1 MASPP
6 SLKLLPAEEA
16 RRIMGAVAPVGVER
30 VPLRQAGGR
39 VLAEAL
45 LAAENLPPAA
55 RSVMDGYAVRAADV
69 TKASGDRPAL
79 LRVAGIVPMGG
90 VFPGRVSPGEVVGIS
105 TGGFLPDGTDAVVM
119 IEQTAPRSGDVK
131 PGDTVQVFGAVAA
144 GANLIAAGE
153 DIAAGAAVLAP
164 GRRLRPQD
172 LAALATFGVA
182 SVPVHRRPRIALL
195 STGNELCEP
204 TETPGPGQVRDVNQP
219 VLGAQ
224 IAAAGCDVTYGGIV
238 RDDTGA
244 LRAAVAALLP
254 AHDGLIL
261 SGGSSVGVKDVAAEA
276 LAALDAPGV
285 VFHGIDIRPGKPTL
299 FALAGQ
305 KPVLGMPGFP
315 TSSMIVFDAFVRP
328 MLWRLGG
335 EIGRDPWPAHT
346 PARVGRAYT
355 SAPGREDYL
364 RVRLTVEEG
373 ERWAHPLAGGSAAIS
388 NVVMAD
394 GLVRVAADCAGV
406 ARGETVQVWLY

>member
-16 RRIMGAVAPVGVER
+16 RRIMTGVAPAGVER
-30 VPLRQAGGR
+30 VPLREAGGR

-45 LAAENLPPAA
+45 VAPENLPPAA

-69 TKASGDRPAL
+69 AAATPDRPAV
-79 LRVAGIVPMGG
+79 LRVAGVVPMGG
-90 VFPGRVSPGEVVGIS
+90 VFGGTVQAGEVVGIS
-105 TGGFLPDGTDAVVM
+105 TGGFLPAGADAVVM
-119 IEQTAPRSGDVK
+119 IEQTAPRSGEVQ
-131 PGDTVQVFGAVAA
+131 PGDRVEIFAGVAA

-153 DIAAGAAVLAP
+153 DIAAGAAVLAA

-182 SVPVHRRPRIALL
+182 RVAVHRRPRIALL

-204 TETPGPGQVRDVNQP
+204 TETPGAGQVRDVNQA

-224 IAAAGCDVTYGGIV
+224 IATAGCDVTYGGIV
-238 RDDTGA
+238 RDDADA

-254 AHDGLIL
+254 GHDGVIL
-261 SGGSSVGVKDVAAEA
+261 SGGSSVGVKDVAADA
-276 LAALDAPGV
+276 LASLPSPGV
-285 VFHGIDIRPGKPTL
+285 LFHGIDIRPGKPTL
-299 FALAGQ
+299 FALAGE

-335 EIGRDPWPAHT
+335 ELGRDPWPAHT
-346 PARVGRAYT
+346 PARLGRAYT

-364 RVRLTVEEG
+364 RVRLGVEDG

-388 NVVMAD
+388 NVVQAD
-394 GLVRVAADCAGV
+394 GLVRVAAERAAV